1 MSHHPT
7 IVTKT
12 IKTTTTTTSGTCNV
26 TWPSSKLRQFG
37 NFLFLK
43 PTSNGQLN
51 KTFFICFSFDVICSC
66 EFEDWRPGLA
76 QLLQPVPFPDE
87 ALVDDVFIK

>member
-1 MSHHPT
+1 MKNLFQLF
-7 IVTKT
+7 VTT
-12 IKTTTTTTSGTCNV
+12 FSLWQLTS
-26 TWPSSKLRQFG
+26 F
-37 NFLFLK
+37 
-43 PTSNGQLN
+43 
-51 KTFFICFSFDVICSC
+51 SC